1 MHRARSSF
9 LLVPALL
16 FAAGAAFG
24 VNAPPE
30 AARPE
35 NAPSGEVAPLVL
47 DEAQLADLAR
57 QLTDHFHLAGE
68 LQLDVVRAWALPSV
82 PAGTS
87 PRLVITEFTSAP
99 ASSMLVRCRLEAG
112 SAPLSSCSIAL
123 HAQLWADVWAA
134 REPLEVGQIFDP
146 AQLELRRSDLLRER
160 DSLPASVSDH
170 DYVLA
175 RHVPA
180 GRVLAWRDVAR
191 RPLVRKGETVEV
203 CAIEGP
209 LTVTL
214 KALAT
219 QNGGRGD
226 TVLVRN
232 QDSKREFTAVVVDE
246 NRVQVR
252 F

>member
-1 MHRARSSF
+1 MNRARFSF
-9 LLVPALL
+9 LLVSVLL
-16 FAAGAAFG
+16 FAAGAVSRAG
-24 VNAPPE
+24 AQSE
-30 AARPE
+30 AARPG
-35 NAPSGEVAPLVL
+35 NVPPGDATPIVL
-47 DEAQLADLAR
+47 DEAMLTDLAR
-57 QLTDHFHLAGE
+57 QIADHFHLAGE
-68 LQLDVVRAWALPSV
+68 LQLDLVRAWALPSI

-87 PRLVITEFTSAP
+87 PRLVIAEFTSAP

-112 SAPLSSCSIAL
+112 GAPLSPCSIAV
-123 HAQLWADVWAA
+123 HAQLWADAWVA
-134 REPLEVGQIFDP
+134 REPLDAGQVFDP
-146 AQLELRRSDLLRER
+146 AQLELRRSDRLRER
-160 DSLPASVSDH
+160 EALPASVSDR

-175 RHVPA
+175 RNVPA
-180 GRVLAWRDVAR
+180 GRTLVWRDLTR

-203 CAIEGP
+203 CAVEGS